1 MPMKKLVV
9 GWLET
14 RPSSLITESSSF
26 ESTALVI
33 TPSFGS
39 NLCKVEACKYLV
51 STSAGFLSD
60 GVLAK
65 LKLATRNKI
74 LHEQEPKL
82 NMFALSCQP
91 KLRS

>member
-1 MPMKKLVV
+1 MKKLLVE

-14 RPSSLITESSSF
+14 CPSKLITESRSF

-51 STSAGFLSD
+51 STSARFLSD
-60 GVLAK
+60 GTL
-65 LKLATRNKI
+65 LSLSRPLGNKI
-74 LHEQEPKL
+74 LHEQELKL
-82 NMFALSCQP
+82 NMFATSCQP